1 MTKNHDA
8 IGKVVSVIVAICMLE
23 TGIFQKVKL
32 VLIIVT
38 VFWKTRLYVNF
49 LGSFWVLLFLVP
61 KTSQFFKYFSDYVT
75 NPKMTF

>member
-8 IGKVVSVIVAICMLE
+8 IGKVVSVIVALCMLE

-38 VFWKTRLYVNF
+38 VFWKTRLYMSIF
-49 LGSFWVLLFLVP
+49 LDHFG
-61 KTSQFFKYFSDYVT
+61 FFYF
-75 NPKMTF
+75 